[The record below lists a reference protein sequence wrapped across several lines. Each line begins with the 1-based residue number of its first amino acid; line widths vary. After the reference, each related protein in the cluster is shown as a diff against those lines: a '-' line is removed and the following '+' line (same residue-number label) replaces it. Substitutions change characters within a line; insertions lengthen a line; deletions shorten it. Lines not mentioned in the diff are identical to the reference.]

1 MSTYVYLT
9 HNDYDKLINSLKS
22 TKNFDLLESIRFQ
35 YEKSI
40 DSNPSY
46 KLAAKNLLSKLD
58 NKLFEQD
65 ELLVDE
71 DAIVSEN
78 DQGAYV
84 HCWVWV
90 NSQSKN
96 RKTKKGLK

>member
-1 MSTYVYLT
+1 MSTYVYIT
-9 HNDYDKLINSLKS
+9 QNEYDKLINSLKS
-22 TKNFDLLESIRFQ
+22 TKNFDLIESIKFQ

-78 DQGAYV
+78 DHGAYV
-84 HCWVWV
+84 QCWVWV
-90 NSQSKN
+90 NSQQKS
-96 RKTKKGLK
+96 RKSKKGSK